1 VKSRI
6 PPSRR
11 VREELGRW
19 LEDGREGDEEPL
31 STLVRLAAQLVG
43 QELLEEE
50 VRDYLERDH
59 YERRRQSEA
68 HRGYRNGYRP
78 ATLDTAEGRVRLEV
92 PQLRNTP
99 EPRQSR
105 LAQFLR
111 GNTEVLETLAVE
123 MYSRGLSTRDIEDAL
138 TEATGARLLTRTA
151 VSELTDRL
159 WEEYEAFSQ
168 RDLSDLEVE
177 YLFLDGVYEAMRPSG
192 REREGI
198 LVAWAICRDGG
209 KVLVHV
215 ALGST
220 ESHEAWLD
228 FLRDLKRRGLR
239 DPVMVITDGAPG
251 LIAAV
256 LEVWPKSLRQR
267 CLAHKMRNIIQKVPE
282 SGRQEVKMAVAT
294 SFRAPNADVAKILA
308 DDLVKRFGTP
318 YPSAIK
324 SFQDDLEACWSY
336 LRCPAVHHPA
346 IRTTNV
352 AERAIEEER
361 RRTKVIPR
369 FFAEKSCLKLAF
381 AALWQASCRWR
392 GVRMS
397 DIEVQQ
403 LIRLRAELG
412 LSPPPPSERPSEQV
426 SRAA

>member
-1 VKSRI
+1 VKTRI

-11 VREELGRW
+11 IREELGRW
-19 LEDGREGDEEPL
+19 LEGGRQGDEEPL

-59 YERRRQSEA
+59 YELRQPGEA

-78 ATLDTAEGRVRLEV
+78 TALDSAEGRIRLEV
-92 PQLRNTP
+92 PQLRGTP

-105 LAQFLR
+105 LAEFLK

-138 TEATGARLLTRTA
+138 VEATGERLLTRTA

-159 WEEYEAFSQ
+159 WEEYEAFCQ
-168 RDLSDLEVE
+168 RDLSELEVE

-192 REREGI
+192 RGREGI
-198 LVAWAICRDGG
+198 LVAWAICRDGS

-220 ESHEAWLD
+220 ESHDAWRD
-228 FLRDLKRRGLR
+228 FLRDLVGRGLR
-239 DPVMVITDGAPG
+239 IPVLVVTDGAPG

-256 LEVWPKSLRQR
+256 LEVWPNSLRQR
-267 CLAHKMRNIIQKVPE
+267 CLAHKMRNIIGKVPQ
-282 SGRQEVKMAVAT
+282 SAQQEIKSAVA
-294 SFRAPNADVAKILA
+294 SCFRAPNAAVARLLA
-308 DDLVKRFGTP
+308 DDLVERYGAA
-318 YPSAIK
+318 YPSAVR
-324 SFQDDLEACWSY
+324 SFQDDIEACWAH
-336 LRCPAVHHPA
+336 LRCPAVHHRA

-369 FFAEKSCLKLAF
+369 FFAEKACLKLAF

-403 LIRLRAELG
+403 LIHLRAELG
-412 LSPPPPSERPSEQV
+412 ISPTPPSERLAGQLN
-426 SRAA
+426 RAA